1 MHGWGTRR
9 REDQG
14 FTLVELLI
22 VMAILGLVA
31 AVSVPA
37 MMSMREKGLFGTD
50 PLELASR
57 EFYTMLSAARSY
69 ATTYNVH
76 TAVAYAVA
84 LPQDSETGQSKIV
97 IDGMGMVRRLK
108 RSELEGACE
117 GIRRESADGVDVY
130 VPVADR
136 EGIFRIFKDDACIL
150 EDALR
155 LESGDPST
163 ASQPANGMK
172 AVRVWDDGECVSI
185 EPRVLPESPFN
196 PNALWGNQFPAHVFR
211 PSGEVQSASSRQR
224 VILRVGYLPSADA
237 DRRFGG
243 EEYFPENEVWEEVWL
258 YTATGRAKV
267 AT

>member
-1 MHGWGTRR
+1 MYARGERR
-9 REDQG
+9 GKGQG
-14 FTLVELLI
+14 FTLVELLV

-31 AVSVPA
+31 AVAVPA

-57 EFYTMLSAARSY
+57 ELYTLLTAARIY
-69 ATTYNVH
+69 ATTYNVE

-84 LPQDSETGQSKIV
+84 SSENSETGRITTV
-97 IDGMGMVRRLK
+97 IDGMAMVRLLK
-108 RSELEGACE
+108 RSELGSVCENTIPEG
-117 GIRRESADGVDVY
+117 SY

-136 EGIFRIFKDDACIL
+136 EGVFRLFKDDACIL

-155 LESGDPST
+155 LESGDWAT
-163 ASQPANGMK
+163 AGRSDTGMA
-172 AVRVWDDGECVSI
+172 AVTIWDDGECYRI
-185 EPRVLPESPFN
+185 EPRSLSSGMVNLN
-196 PNALWGNQFPAHVFR
+196 DLWGSQFPAHVFR
-211 PSGEVQSASSRQR
+211 PSGEVDSVSLRQR
-224 VILRVGYLPSADA
+224 VILRLGYLPSADP

-243 EEYFPENEVWEEVWL
+243 QDYFPENEVSEEVWL